1 MEGLSSRCSANQG
14 HALGKSGFSKAA
26 VARKQPGIPGDVVM
40 PSMLSPPS
48 QGTPGISSP
57 SRRSGHEGWPGSPC
71 WSHVPL
77 ARGRY
82 CPQRCQETVPSS
94 PSLSASLSFPF

>member
-1 MEGLSSRCSANQG
+1 MGLSSHRSSSQG
-14 HALGKSGFSKAA
+14 PTLRKSRLSKAD
-26 VARKQPGIPGDVVM
+26 VAGKQPGIPVVVAV
-40 PSMLSPPS
+40 PGVPSPPS
-48 QGTPGISSP
+48 QGTPGTPSP
-57 SRRSGHEGWPGSPC
+57 SHCSGHEGWPGSLH

-77 ARGRY
+77 AGGHY